1 MVKPSANNSQVL
13 VWRPK
18 NGKSVCVVPA
28 KESFKESNPIT
39 IFKGGNTMARKPHM
53 IRQLTEEVRYQRR
66 VSTDGLVR
74 RLPDLDAFSYIF
86 GSAPSPFEIR
96 DVNSH
101 G

>member
-53 IRQLTEEVRYQRR
+53 IRQLTEEVGLAQILTNPETNLVFMIFERR
-66 VSTDGLVR
+66 
-74 RLPDLDAFSYIF
+74 
-86 GSAPSPFEIR
+86 
-96 DVNSH
+96 
-101 G
+101 